1 MLYCSWGAVGAR
13 VVVYE
18 WRVCGWSV
26 RSVGVGGVGG
36 VGDIV
41 GLMTLGGAAFKALA
55 DDFSLESV
63 LVFVSVFE
71 LASTL
76 LSLSM
81 TVGVDL
87 GMFRMLGLVLTL
99 RIPRIRVRWT

>member
-26 RSVGVGGVGG
+26 RSVGVGGVSG
-36 VGDIV
+36 VDGTT

-63 LVFVSVFE
+63 LVSVFE

-99 RIPRIRVRWT
+99 RIPRICVRWT